1 MVKLAKVE
9 LEIALASLTS
19 SSPSHSESGNAAVSA
34 IEYALELNSEEGM
47 QFLRLWF
54 HGEFDIIRHEYKAVP
69 DSVFIGADPLFK
81 KQNITA

>member
-19 SSPSHSESGNAAVSA
+19 SSPSQSESGNAAVSA
-34 IEYALELNSEEGM
+34 IEYALELDSGEGM

-54 HGEFDIIRHEYKAVP
+54 HGDFDIIRHEYEAVP

-81 KQNITA
+81 KQNITV